1 MTKLMRDLE
10 CLCELALPGSE
21 LVTIA
26 VDLMESVMAGTQF
39 CFTRANN
46 RYEVIDC
53 YMQQPYPDHLALR
66 YAQEFHDRREA
77 EVGPTFSDMLRH
89 RIELVNYSALGERFT
104 QSDLFREIYLPM
116 GLMHSARASVLGQ
129 TAVYGVLSCSRTNAK
144 NPFAS
149 ADEKKLLLMAKWLG
163 VGLDRE
169 VKTESTGLE
178 TADRLGEG
186 LLLLDSSRRLLQTCP
201 VGLRLL
207 REATRAN
214 GAGQQPL
221 PLEQRLLGELADR
234 VCSDAA
240 TVEKRIAN
248 HRGQFGFRASLVR
261 ALGEDRSAK
270 VVVQV
275 RRQGSI
281 ASRLWL
287 ESARFGLSARE
298 RQMAVLMGLGWGYS
312 EIGAHLHL
320 TRNTV
325 VSYVRRL
332 YEKLGIALR
341 EQVLLKLL
349 A

>member
-26 VDLMESVMAGTQF
+26 VDLMETIMAGTQF

-53 YMQQPYPDHLALR
+53 YMRRPYPDHLALR
-66 YAQEFHDRREA
+66 YAQEFHDQREA

-104 QSDLFREIYLPM
+104 RSALFQEIYLPM
-116 GLMHSARASVLGQ
+116 GLVHSARASVLGQ

-144 NPFAS
+144 KPFS
-149 ADEKKLLLMAKWLG
+149 STDEKKLLLMAQWLG
-163 VGLDRE
+163 AGLDRE
-169 VKTESTGLE
+169 VKTESFRSE
-178 TADRLGEG
+178 TADSLGEG
-186 LLLLDSSRRLLQTCP
+186 LLLLDSTGRLLKGCP

-207 REATRAN
+207 HEATRAN

-221 PLEQRLLGELADR
+221 PLGQRVLGELADQ
-234 VCSDAA
+234 VCSDAVA
-240 TVEKRIAN
+240 AEKLIAN
-248 HRGQFGFRASLVR
+248 HRGQFGFRASVVR
-261 ALGEDRSAK
+261 ALGGERSAK

-275 RRQGSI
+275 RRQGSM

-298 RQMAVLMGLGWGYS
+298 RQMAVWMGLGWGYS